1 MIKVKEFRC
10 TQKVSGEYMDYQ
22 KWGQEYLQEAALL
35 LRHLQPVRQKL
46 RQGNLG
52 VEESRD
58 LTARERILSQMYLEC
73 RATGNYLR
81 GCCQ

>member
-1 MIKVKEFRC
+1 
-10 TQKVSGEYMDYQ
+10 MDYQ

-46 RQGNLG
+46 RKGNLS

-58 LTARERILSQMYLEC
+58 LAARERILSQMYLEC
-73 RATGNYLR
+73 RVTGNHLR